1 MYIYIKNKIYLYVSI
16 YNMYINTYIFK
27 IDSDSK
33 PRSLKGKDKYICIH
47 RNLFKIFKDAGKIVR
62 KYKV

>member
-1 MYIYIKNKIYLYVSI
+1 
-16 YNMYINTYIFK
+16 MYINTYIFK